1 MFRNVRFLPPA
12 VLFFLA
18 AALVDVTAAE
28 PISER
33 FKASDLQSR
42 IFLDWLYQDV
52 GMGDSPIFS
61 DLSDG
66 SAEALLIEKV
76 LG

>member
-1 MFRNVRFLPPA
+1 MPPILQGSRHPMFRNVRFLPPA

-18 AALVDVTAAE
+18 FALVDVTTAE

-42 IFLDWLYQDV
+42 IFLYCLYQDV
-52 GMGDSPIFS
+52 GMGDSTIFS
-61 DLSDG
+61 DLSD
-66 SAEALLIEKV
+66 
-76 LG
+76 